1 MLANLQTPSQKH
13 NMKLEDYR
21 RSLRLFSIR
30 DGDQIVRRCH
40 VLIRR
45 LLQDVTLLETPSLTK
60 TKGSEK
66 NKNRLKNTKDVRQAT
81 GNRKRCRI
89 CNELGHNRETCNKN
103 SNKPERGAE
112 NTQPSQFAARVTGL
126 HSQQSGSTIRFADT
140 CTQFATNHFNVTFDP
155 HNFHLQLPKTAWS
168 REVGNVWYIWL
179 VFGFLLMNS
188 NDNFL

>member
-13 NMKLEDYR
+13 NMKLEDYW

-40 VLIRR
+40 VLIRK

-126 HSQQSGSTIRFADT
+126 IRNNLVQPLGLLTHALS
-140 CTQFATNHFNVTFDP
+140 
-155 HNFHLQLPKTAWS
+155 LQLTTSMLPLIHTIS
-168 REVGNVWYIWL
+168 IFSCLRQLGL
-179 VFGFLLMNS
+179 VKLGMY
-188 NDNFL
+188 DIYD